1 MCGRYTLRVTGE
13 KLAERFDAS
22 DVGFE
27 PTYNAAP
34 SQSLPVVRDDGE
46 RSVDLLN
53 WGLVPSWS
61 EDGDGYINA
70 RSETVAEK
78 PSFSEAYESRRC
90 LVPVD
95 GFYEWDEAPY
105 YVEFDRIVALA
116 GIWER
121 RVPDKR
127 QAGLGEF
134 GGEDRSQEVQESF
147 AILTTEPNEQ
157 VARLHDRMAAVL
169 ALGEEGGWLNG
180 SVTADELGPREEPA
194 KVRRVSERVNDPSED
209 DASLIEGV

>member
-61 EDGDGYINA
+61 EDGDGHINA

-169 ALGEEGGWLNG
+169 APSEEGGWLNG
-180 SVTADELGPREEPA
+180 SVTADELGPYEEPA

>member
-13 KLAERFDAS
+13 ELAERFGAS
-22 DVGFE
+22 GVSFK

-34 SQSLPVVRDDGE
+34 GQSLPVVRDKDR
-46 RSVDLLN
+46 RSVDLLR

-61 EDGDGYINA
+61 EDGEGHINA

-78 PSFSEAYESRRC
+78 PSFSEAYENRRC

-95 GFYEWDEAPY
+95 GFYEWDEEPY

-121 RVPDKR
+121 RVPERR

-134 GGEDRSQEVQESF
+134 GGNDGSQEVQETF

-169 ALGEEGGWLNG
+169 APEEENGWLNR
-180 SVTADELGPREEPA
+180 SLTADELGPREEPA
-194 KVRRVSERVNDPSED
+194 TVRRVSERVND
-209 DASLIEGV
+209 ASNDNSSLVEGI